1 MGDALNSGVSGLMA
15 HQKMLDISGNNLSN
29 MNTNG
34 YKSSRVNFSDLL
46 SESIRDA
53 SQPTDTLGGTNP
65 LQVGSGVQVASID
78 RNMSQGT
85 MNNTGQPLDMAI
97 EGSGFFVL
105 NDGQAD
111 VFTRVG
117 AFSIDADYTL
127 VDPST
132 GYRVQRTGSTGV
144 AEGFQDAGSSAIRI
158 PYDTALPATPTAEV
172 TYTGNLSGDQ
182 IDPTTNKMTTG
193 VSYLASNGNIISGT
207 DSIFDSSMVSGA
219 GPAGSVGGTIGTI
232 SVTGSKADGTA
243 VAFNVNIEDVDPP
256 VTGDGVYSFD
266 DLATRIQNEYQDGG
280 GNDTVNVS
288 IVNGEIRITDIES
301 GYSLTD
307 IQMTYADAAGGTAT
321 TGDLPSYFQ
330 ILEAG
335 GEAVKKTNIEIYDTQ
350 GVPHVLS
357 GTFVKTD
364 TPNTWDFVMTSVTG
378 DVAGVSDRRVS
389 GISFNQD
396 GSYAGIAGSGTPQ
409 IKVQLNGGLPDMEP
423 LLDFGTVGEFNGL
436 SQFGGSSTAAPTDQD
451 GFEAGYLSS
460 LSVSN
465 DGTLVG
471 VFTNGI
477 RKDLATLE
485 VATFQNPAG
494 LKSIG
499 NNYFESTAN
508 SGDPS
513 RGPALTGGAGS
524 VRGGTLES
532 SNVVVATEFVNLIQA
547 QNGYQANART
557 IRVAND
563 MLQELTNLIR

>member
-34 YKSSRVNFSDLL
+34 YKSSRVSFSDLL
-46 SESIRDA
+46 SETVREA
-53 SQPTDTLGGTNP
+53 SQPTTNLGGTNP
-65 LQVGSGVQVASID
+65 LQIGSGVQVASID

-97 EGSGFFVL
+97 EGSGFFVV

-132 GYRVQRTGSTGV
+132 GYRVQRTGSVGV
-144 AEGFQDAGSSAIRI
+144 TEGFQTASDSSIRI
-158 PYDTALPATPTAEV
+158 PYDVALPATSTNEV

-182 IDPTTNKMTTG
+182 IEATTNKMTSGT
-193 VSYLASNGNIISGT
+193 SFLNSAGNIISAS
-207 DSIFDSSMVSGA
+207 DSIWDSSLISNAGGA
-219 GPAGSVGGTIGTI
+219 AGTVGTLNI
-232 SVTGSKADGTA
+232 TGQRSDGA
-243 VAFNVNIEDVDPP
+243 NMSLNFNIEDA
-256 VTGDGVYSFD
+256 TGADTTFA
-266 DLATRIQNEYQDGG
+266 DLATAMETAWQDA
-280 GNDTVNVS
+280 GNDTIDVS
-288 IVNGEIRITDIES
+288 VVNGELRITDVNA
-301 GYSLTD
+301 GYSLTNVE
-307 IQMTYADAAGGTAT
+307 MAYTPVEAGTTAN
-321 TGDLPSYFQ
+321 LPSYFQ
-330 ILEAG
+330 TLEAG
-335 GEAVKKTNIEIYDTQ
+335 GESVKKTNIEIYDTQ

-357 GTFVKTD
+357 GTFVKTT
-364 TPNTWDFVMTSVTG
+364 TPNQWDFVMTSVTG
-378 DVAGVSDRRVS
+378 DVSGVSQRRIR

-396 GSYAGIAGSGTPQ
+396 GSYAGITSGDDAQ
-409 IKVQLNGGLPDMEP
+409 IKVQLNGGLPDLEP
-423 LLDFGTVGEFNGL
+423 VLDFGTVGEFDGL
-436 SQFGGSSTAAPTDQD
+436 SQFGGSSTAAPTDQN

-465 DGTLVG
+465 DGILIG

-477 RKDLATLE
+477 RKNLAALE
-485 VATFQNPAG
+485 IATFQNPAG

-499 NNYFESTAN
+499 NNYFEATAN

-513 RGPALTGGAGS
+513 RGMALTGGAGS